1 MFLPICMDMWVMGAI
16 MAELFALHPLFP
28 GASYGSEF
36 AIGHCSSH
44 LTGHYIF

>member
-1 MFLPICMDMWVMGAI
+1 LHICIDMWVMRAI
-16 MAELFALHPLFP
+16 MAESFALHALFP
-28 GASYGSEF
+28 GARYASEF